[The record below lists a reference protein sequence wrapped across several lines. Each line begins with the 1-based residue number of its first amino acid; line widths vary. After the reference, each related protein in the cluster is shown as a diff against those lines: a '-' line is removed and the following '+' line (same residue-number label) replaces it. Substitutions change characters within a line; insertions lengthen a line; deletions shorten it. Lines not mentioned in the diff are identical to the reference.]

1 MMKEKKEKST
11 KKRDVRSKEKWEKG
25 ITLIALVITI
35 IVLLILAAV
44 SIATLTGENGI
55 LTRAGDARDNTRGA
69 SVQEAIDLWRT
80 NQKADYFIG
89 SGTAQT
95 KEQLLDDLESQK
107 LLVGDERSKL
117 EAGETIT
124 IGNKNISL
132 KVLADE
138 VEVGDYI
145 KYGDKLTAQTYDTNT
160 DETGYTSSQTFETNT
175 SMLWRVINKKDNGE
189 VEIVAVS
196 NVLANDGNTGLYLQG
211 QNGYINAEKVLE
223 DLCKKLYTNTS
234 YGTGRSINVEDINT
248 LTGFDPETSDY
259 EDKDYYNTT
268 KTYTSGGPF
277 WDKSSNTFKTPTTT
291 NPITVE
297 NTYYW
302 YAVNESM
309 PLYDTLI
316 AESKTYSGDYSET
329 NYPLF
334 YWLGSRC
341 IEEYG
346 NRADFGVRVVAIGGV
361 IHWTLFSAD
370 TTGHP
375 GEDAYARAVRPVVTL
390 KSDVKIDK
398 SDSSKD
404 GSEPGK
410 AIVLK

>member
-69 SVQEAIDLWRT
+69 SVQETIDLWRT

-95 KEQLLDDLESQK
+95 
-107 LLVGDERSKL
+107 
-117 EAGETIT
+117 
-124 IGNKNISL
+124 
-132 KVLADE
+132 
-138 VEVGDYI
+138 
-145 KYGDKLTAQTYDTNT
+145 YDTNT
-160 DETGYTSSQTFETNT
+160 DETGYTSSQAFETNT

-234 YGTGRSINVEDINT
+234 YGTGRSINVEDINS
-248 LTGFDPETSDY
+248 LTGFDPETSEWDN
-259 EDKDYYNTT
+259 KDYYINNRI

-302 YAVNESM
+302 YTVNESM

-316 AESKTYSGDYSET
+316 AESKTYSGDYRET

-341 IEEYG
+341 IGAYG
-346 NRADFGVRVVAIGGV
+346 SGAFFYVRGVDSGVVRSWG
-361 IHWTLFSAD
+361 LFYAG
-370 TTGHP
+370 TAGFT
-375 GEDAYARAVRPVVTL
+375 GEDAYACAVRPVVTL

-404 GSEPGK
+404 GSEAGK

>member
-1 MMKEKKEKST
+1 
-11 KKRDVRSKEKWEKG
+11 
-25 ITLIALVITI
+25 
-35 IVLLILAAV
+35 
-44 SIATLTGENGI
+44 
-55 LTRAGDARDNTRGA
+55 
-69 SVQEAIDLWRT
+69 
-80 NQKADYFIG
+80 
-89 SGTAQT
+89 
-95 KEQLLDDLESQK
+95 
-107 LLVGDERSKL
+107 
-117 EAGETIT
+117 
-124 IGNKNISL
+124 
-132 KVLADE
+132 
-138 VEVGDYI
+138 
-145 KYGDKLTAQTYDTNT
+145 
-160 DETGYTSSQTFETNT
+160 
-175 SMLWRVINKKDNGE
+175 MLWRVINKKDNGE

-234 YGTGRSINVEDINT
+234 YGTGRSINVEDINS

-302 YAVNESM
+302 YTVNESM

-341 IEEYG
+341 IYANDSYAYFRVREVDSGDVSYWSLFF
-346 NRADFGVRVVAIGGV
+346 ADP
-361 IHWTLFSAD
+361 
-370 TTGHP
+370 TGSP
-375 GEDAYARAVRPVVTL
+375 LRDCECVCSSP
-390 KSDVKIDK
+390 SCNSKI
-398 SDSSKD
+398 
-404 GSEPGK
+404 
-410 AIVLK
+410 